1 MIETRDTLAARLAAA
16 ARGAFGVVAALGAG
30 ALWGWALGVPF
41 LRDLGADFAPMPP
54 AGALAFLLLAGSF
67 FAAQRGKDAAA
78 TRWRRT
84 AFAAALTAGLIA
96 ALTLLEDFAGPPLG
110 MTFRW
115 LAGRGGEV
123 PALLS
128 PAVCITL
135 LVLAAATPLSRE
147 VRIGKLSLNAAA
159 GTLVAATG
167 FFVLLGLSLRVLR
180 FDVAAPLLGF
190 SAPAAVATLLT
201 GFALCAARPSGWL
214 LETLTSPRT
223 GAVVTRWL
231 LPAAFLVPLVVGW
244 TRLAAQRAGFFG
256 EAFGTALFTLLMIA
270 AFGALVLWVA
280 RTLDHIAA
288 ARAQAEEQAGES
300 REWLRVTLAAIGD
313 GVIAVDADGRVRFL
327 NAAAQRLT
335 GWRAAEAAGRPVDEL
350 LALIDERSGRPLA
363 SPLRLALRSRGA
375 APGRARDAR
384 GLHRARPA
392 RGAPH
397 RGARARERRAARA
410 ERATERHH
418 HEHARPHRREG
429 PAGTHPRRQPR
440 LAQGDGAAR

>member
-1 MIETRDTLAARLAAA
+1 MEKGEGSGGAGDGRRDLVHQGAVRLARGHGQRGAGEDPVTKDSAGAAIYGSMIETRDTLAARLAAA

-115 LAGRGGEV
+115 LAGRGGGA

-135 LVLAAATPLSRE
+135 LVLAAAAPLSRE

-167 FFVLLGLSLRVLR
+167 
-180 FDVAAPLLGF
+180 
-190 SAPAAVATLLT
+190 
-201 GFALCAARPSGWL
+201 
-214 LETLTSPRT
+214 
-223 GAVVTRWL
+223 
-231 LPAAFLVPLVVGW
+231 
-244 TRLAAQRAGFFG
+244 
-256 EAFGTALFTLLMIA
+256 
-270 AFGALVLWVA
+270 
-280 RTLDHIAA
+280 
-288 ARAQAEEQAGES
+288 
-300 REWLRVTLAAIGD
+300 
-313 GVIAVDADGRVRFL
+313 
-327 NAAAQRLT
+327 
-335 GWRAAEAAGRPVDEL
+335 
-350 LALIDERSGRPLA
+350 
-363 SPLRLALRSRGA
+363 
-375 APGRARDAR
+375 
-384 GLHRARPA
+384 
-392 RGAPH
+392 
-397 RGARARERRAARA
+397 
-410 ERATERHH
+410 
-418 HEHARPHRREG
+418 
-429 PAGTHPRRQPR
+429 
-440 LAQGDGAAR
+440 